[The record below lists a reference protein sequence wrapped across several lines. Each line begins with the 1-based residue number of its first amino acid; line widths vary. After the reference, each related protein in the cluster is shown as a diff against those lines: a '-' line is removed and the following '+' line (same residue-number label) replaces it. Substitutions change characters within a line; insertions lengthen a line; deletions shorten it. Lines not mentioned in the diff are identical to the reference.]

1 MQTQIDTIG
10 NNVAN
15 ADSDGYQEADV
26 QFSDILT
33 QQLAPGSGSSTDLA
47 STDPSSIGAGSQ
59 VSAMQTNFNQGA
71 IVQTG
76 VPTDAA
82 IQGNGFFVVDQGGN
96 TYYTRAG
103 NFQLDVNGTLSTA
116 SGGIVQG
123 WAGTTS
129 TTGPTGAIT
138 IPSSM
143 TIAPQ
148 ETANITMGGNIPS
161 GGAAFTTTATVY
173 DAQGNEVPLT
183 MTYTPTATAN
193 QWTMQASVNGSNLF
207 SSGVTLTFDSKW
219 PTGELLGRRRRGDG
233 RDDQGRDYC
242 DHPGAPDRLQLEREG
257 DRFRLPGAQLAA
269 MPLLSTRPT
278 RQSVSAPRTATPREA
293 CSPGRSARAGSSRG
307 PSPTGSPSSSARSPS
322 PTSRTR
328 AGSRTWAT
336 SSTRQRPPRASPRR
350 ARPARPDGE
359 LCSVGR
365 SNSPMLTL
373 PTS

>member
-1 MQTQIDTIG
+1 MPVISLAAADSGISTMQTQIDTIG

-33 QQLAPGSGSSTDLA
+33 QQLAPGSGSSTNLA

-123 WAGTTS
+123 WAGNDLDDRADWGDHNPEQHDHRPPGDS
-129 TTGPTGAIT
+129 
-138 IPSSM
+138 
-143 TIAPQ
+143 Q
-148 ETANITMGGNIPS
+148 HHHGGQHPLRRGRLYDHGDRLRRPGQR
-161 GGAAFTTTATVY
+161 GGR
-173 DAQGNEVPLT
+173 LT

-207 SSGVTLTFDSKW
+207 SSGRHPSPSTQGGQLESYSVDGGAATDVT
-219 PTGELLGRRRRGDG
+219 
-233 RDDQGRDYC
+233 DQGRDYC

-257 DRFRLPGAQLAA
+257 DRFRLPR
-269 MPLLSTRPT
+269 RPARSDGVT
-278 RQSVSAPRTATPREA
+278 QYTTDSDSRCQQPRTATPREA
-293 CSPGRSARAGSSRG
+293 CSPGRSARAG
-307 PSPTGSPSSSARSPS
+307 
-322 PTSRTR
+322 
-328 AGSRTWAT
+328 
-336 SSTRQRPPRASPRR
+336 
-350 ARPARPDGE
+350 
-359 LCSVGR
+359 
-365 SNSPMLTL
+365 
-373 PTS
+373 